1 MDSKLKELAQKATPG
16 PWTIGVPSSVNH
28 NLYAGDEHIAAVS
41 FKCSR
46 GLGDPQPEDFHN
58 AAFIAAADPTAM
70 LDLIMRLEK
79 AREIIEQY
87 PSMVRA
93 LCRQRPV
100 RNVSELEAQA
110 QAWLEAE
117 R

>member
-58 AAFIAAADPTAM
+58 AAFIAAADPAAV
-70 LDLIMRLEK
+70 LDLITRLEK
-79 AREIIEQY
+79 AE
-87 PSMVRA
+87 
-93 LCRQRPV
+93 
-100 RNVSELEAQA
+100 ELLGGCVIQSDCNGECGDPANCAHAEAKA
-110 QAWLEAE
+110 FLEAE